1 VSHFQVARKLEAGE
15 DMVLVTAKVV
25 DLLMVQLVQEITPV
39 EVVEDMDQVPEIPD
53 LELEMVLLAGR
64 V

>member
-1 VSHFQVARKLEAGE
+1 MSHFQVVQKLEVVE
-15 DMVLVTAKVV
+15 DTVLVTVKVV

-39 EVVEDMDQVPEIPD
+39 EVVEDMDQVPETLD
-53 LELEMVLLAGR
+53 LELEMVLLAVR

>member
-1 VSHFQVARKLEAGE
+1 VARKLEAGE